1 MKTHNEIQ
9 GSESWLA
16 LRRDYFTAS
25 EAAAMMGVSPY
36 MTRSDLLKMK
46 ATGIAPEVDGHTQA
60 RFDDGHATE
69 AAFRPV
75 VEQLIGEDLYP
86 VTGSIEI
93 DGLQLLASFD
103 GLNMSCTVGYEHK
116 RINAELRKLMATD
129 DWMVPD
135 QYVWQLEQQLLVSG
149 ASGIWFCASD
159 GTEDD
164 HLKVY
169 YESTPELRVQL
180 IAAWQQFKQDLDAYV
195 PQEYV
200 PAAVGRAITALPAV
214 SVQVSGV
221 ISIIDNFEVFKD
233 RLVDFIDNQLIR
245 EPETDQDFADL
256 ELQIKA
262 LKGAEEALNAAE
274 ANMLSQVEAVDT
286 AKRMKDMLH
295 KLTRD
300 NRLMAEKLLEV
311 KKLSVK
317 ADIVRKARDE
327 YDAHIRTLN
336 ERIGKPFLSTALGT
350 VPNVDFA
357 AAIKGKRTIDSLREA
372 ASVALANGKIASSAI
387 ADKVEI
393 NLKSLRELAKDHA
406 FLFADTQQLVTT
418 KANDDLVLLIN
429 SRIATHKAAEEKRLA
444 DERER
449 IRLEEVAK
457 LEKEKA
463 DEAER
468 ETIRKDVAAAM
479 EKRAAEAAAAAAQPK
494 PEVAPEVVPQAAP
507 VVADALPESKP
518 FIRGGPSP
526 VLEKFE
532 PNPAFVKQPQLSD
545 LAAEYLTSREW
556 PTQTSRNAAR
566 AVLLEFE
573 EFCSLRGKVV
583 A

>member
-1 MKTHNEIQ
+1 MKTHSEIQ
-9 GSESWLA
+9 GSPEWLA

-25 EAAAMMGVSPY
+25 EAAAMMGDDPKTSR
-36 MTRSDLLKMK
+36 TELLRMK
-46 ATGIAPEVDGHTQA
+46 HTGIGKEFSDWVQANILDKGHEY
-60 RFDDGHATE
+60 E
-69 AAFRPV
+69 AAFMPV
-75 VEQLIGEDLYP
+75 VEAIIGEDLYP
-86 VTGSIEI
+86 VTGSEI
-93 DGLQLLASFD
+93 VDGLPLLASFD
-103 GLNMSCTVGYEHK
+103 GLTASDSIGYEHK
-116 RINAELRKLMATD
+116 QINEKFRTLRANEEMQ
-129 DWMVPD
+129 VPN

-149 ASGIWFCASD
+149 ARGIWFCASD
-159 GTEDD
+159 GTTNDC
-164 HLKVY
+164 LRIY
-169 YESTPELRVQL
+169 YESAPAMRAKL
-180 IAAWQQFKQDLDAYV
+180 IAGWKQFKQDLDAYV
-195 PQEYV
+195 PQEYI
-200 PAAVGRAITALPAV
+200 PAPVARAVTALPAV
-214 SVQVSGV
+214 SVQVSGA
-221 ISIIDNFEVFKD
+221 ISIIDNFEVFKE

-262 LKGAEEALNAAE
+262 LKGAEEALDAAE
-274 ANMLSQVEAVDT
+274 ANMLSQVESVDT

-295 KLTRD
+295 KMARD
-300 NRLMAEKLLEV
+300 NRLATEKLIEA

-336 ERIGKPFLSTALGT
+336 ERIGKPFLSTAQGT

-444 DERER
+444 DEREK
-449 IRLEEVAK
+449 IRAEEAAK
-457 LEKEKA
+457 LEKAAA
-463 DEAER
+463 DEAARVTAE
-468 ETIRKDVAAAM
+468 A
-479 EKRAAEAAAAAAQPK
+479 KRATEAAAAAAAQPK
-494 PEVAPEVVPQAAP
+494 PEVAPEAPQAAGCVTTVPQATDTRVEAT
-507 VVADALPESKP
+507 ASKS
-518 FIRGGPSP
+518 FTRQLSP
-526 VLEKFE
+526 VLEAL
-532 PNPAFVKQPQLSD
+532 AFVKQPQLSD

-566 AVLLEFE
+566 SVLLEFE